1 MDRHWIMLANASR
14 ARICRFDKGASGL
27 TELADFVHPQSRQK
41 GVELATDRVGH
52 VEKDLGSTARG
63 SSQWAPRTDPRDKA
77 QEGFARELA
86 THMDHAVADQRCQSW
101 VLLASNPFL
110 GELKA
115 HLGKA
120 ATAALR
126 ASVPMDLTAL
136 QGPALRQRLEQVL
149 GERS

>member
-1 MDRHWIMLANASR
+1 MERHWIVLANASR
-14 ARICRFDKGASGL
+14 ARICRYEKGASDL

-41 GVELATDRVGH
+41 GAELASDRGGH
-52 VEKDLGSTARG
+52 VEKDLGSTGRG
-63 SSQWAPRTDPRDKA
+63 GTQLAPRADPRDKA
-77 QEGFARELA
+77 HESFARELA
-86 THMDHAVADQRCQSW
+86 THMDHAVAGQQCRSW

-120 ATAALR
+120 ASAALR
-126 ASVPMDLTAL
+126 ASLPVDLTAL

-149 GERS
+149 GERH